1 MAKQYLLEIGL
12 EEVPARFLLSLSE
25 QLKERLAT
33 FLTEERISFSHI
45 NSYAT
50 PRRLAVIVENIAEK
64 QADLNERV
72 KGPSIKVAKDDT
84 GAWSKAAQGFTRGQK
99 ATLDDLVIEG
109 DYVYIDKFVAGA
121 SVESVLTNVDSVLKN
136 MTFPVAMHW
145 SNVPTPFIRPIHWMV
160 SLLDTQ
166 VIPFEFVGVKA
177 SNVTKGHRFLGHDVT
192 INQPSD
198 YLASLKEQFVLA
210 DFDERRTLIREQV
223 EAIADANSWDVPI
236 DDALLEEVTAIVEW
250 PTAFYGEFEEE
261 YLAVPESVL
270 ITAMKDHQ
278 RYFYAISKE
287 TGRLLPV
294 FISVR
299 NGNAEHIENV
309 IKGNRKVLKARL
321 EDALFFYQEDLSHD
335 LTYYLEK
342 LSTVNEH
349 VKIGSFAQKQ
359 ARVKKGIEILG
370 EILESSNI
378 SSETIATSARA
389 ALIYKFDLLTQTVGE
404 FDELQGQ
411 LGKIY
416 ATYFGESEAVAAAIG
431 SQYLPVTSGGK
442 LPDTTAGA
450 MLALIDKLDTL
461 ANYFS
466 IELIPTGSNDPYA
479 LRRKA
484 LGIVE
489 IILDQ
494 AWNFDIIE
502 LLNKVSVENQSEDWI
517 IFKDKLV
524 NFIKGRVQQ
533 HLETD
538 QIDHDII
545 QAVSKVSHLNVY
557 YIVESAH
564 QLQSLKNTQAS
575 DYRSMVE
582 AMTRVVNL
590 GSKVKEMTE
599 VNLNL
604 AETVS
609 ETNLLKQLQT
619 LTATSPKEI
628 LAQFSSLVEKINDY
642 FEHNMVNAEDEQ
654 LKKNRQATMKCLTQF
669 IMQMVDPR
677 ELISKFD

>member
-33 FLTEERISFSHI
+33 FLTEERISFSRI
-45 NSYAT
+45 NRYAT
-50 PRRLAVIVENIAEK
+50 PRRLAVIVEGIAEK
-64 QADLNERV
+64 QTDLNERV

-84 GAWSKAAQGFTRGQK
+84 GVWTKAAQGFARGQK
-99 ATLDDLVIEG
+99 ATTDDLIVDG
-109 DYVYIDKFVAGA
+109 DYVFIDKFVAGET
-121 SVESVLTNVDSVLKN
+121 VESVLANVDSVLKQ

-145 SNVPTPFIRPIHWMV
+145 SNVATPFIRPIHWMV

-166 VIPFEFVGVKA
+166 VIPFEFVNIKA
-177 SNVTKGHRFLGHDVT
+177 SNQTKGHRFLGQEIT
-192 INQPSD
+192 LKQASD
-198 YLASLKEQFVLA
+198 YVSSLKQQAVLV
-210 DFDERRTLIREQV
+210 DFDERRTLIKEQV
-223 EAIADANSWDVPI
+223 EAIANENAWNVPI

-250 PTAFYGEFEEE
+250 PTAFYGKFEEE
-261 YLAVPESVL
+261 YLDVPESVL
-270 ITAMKDHQ
+270 ITAMRDHQ

-321 EDALFFYQEDLSHD
+321 EDALFFYREDLSHD
-335 LTYYLEK
+335 LSYYLEK

-349 VKIGSFAQKQ
+349 VKIGSFSQKQ
-359 ARVKKGIEILG
+359 ARVEKGIERLG
-370 EILESSNI
+370 EILTSNTI
-378 SSETIATSARA
+378 SSASIATAKRA
-389 ALIYKFDLLTQTVGE
+389 AQIYKFDLLTQTVGE

-411 LGKIY
+411 LGEIY
-416 ATYFGESEAVAAAIG
+416 ATYFGETKEVAAAIG
-431 SQYLPVTSGGK
+431 TQYLPVTSGGA
-442 LPDTTAGA
+442 LPETTAGA
-450 MLALIDKLDTL
+450 MLALVDKLDTL
-461 ANYFS
+461 ANYFN
-466 IELIPTGSNDPYA
+466 IQLIPTGSNDPHA

-489 IILDQ
+489 IILNQ
-494 AWNFDIIE
+494 AWNFDLNA
-502 LLNKVSVENQSEDWI
+502 LLNSVSVENQSEDWTNL
-517 IFKDKLV
+517 KEKLV
-524 NFIKGRVQQ
+524 SFIKARVQQ

-538 QIDHDII
+538 KIDHDII
-545 QAVSKVSHLNVY
+545 QAVSKVPHLNVY

-564 QLQSLKNTQAS
+564 QLQSLKDTQAS
-575 DYRSMVE
+575 DYRLMVE

-590 GSKVKEMTE
+590 GSKVKEMNE
-599 VNLNL
+599 VNQKL
-604 AETVS
+604 AETPS
-609 ETNLLKQLQT
+609 ETNLLEKLHS

-628 LAQFSSLVEKINDY
+628 LAQFSSLVDIINEY
-642 FEHNMVNAEDEQ
+642 FEHNMVNAEEEQ
-654 LKKNRQATMKCLTQF
+654 LKLNRQATMKTLTKF
-669 IMQMVDPR
+669 ITQMVDPR